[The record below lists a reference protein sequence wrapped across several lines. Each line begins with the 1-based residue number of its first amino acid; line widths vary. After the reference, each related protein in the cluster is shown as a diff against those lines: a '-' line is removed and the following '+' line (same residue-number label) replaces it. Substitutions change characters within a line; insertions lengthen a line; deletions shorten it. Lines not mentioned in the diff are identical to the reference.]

1 VVFRGARRRGW
12 GGGGGGF
19 FFVSYCLVGAV
30 DVGSCRLKVNIG
42 GKKVE
47 KVF

>member
-1 VVFRGARRRGW
+1 MPIGASQA
-12 GGGGGGF
+12 